1 MCGRFALATP
11 SESLAE
17 HFQVIEFPPLR
28 PRYNIAPTQPVT
40 AVKRSRE
47 HAGRDACIFT
57 WGLVPSW
64 SKDPGMG
71 ARMINA
77 RAETVSEKPSFRSP
91 LKYKRCLIPADGF
104 YEWKKAVN
112 VKHPYFICLESGEP
126 FAFAGL
132 WDHWEGVNG
141 SVIESCTIITT
152 TPNDLMQTIHN
163 RMPVILEQS
172 DYALWLDPDVQ
183 KPEQLT
189 QLFAP
194 RPSSGMIAY
203 PVSTIVNNPVND
215 NPECIEPSGE
225 ANLKV

>member
-11 SESLAE
+11 AESLAE
-17 HFQVIEFPPLR
+17 HFQVIEFPLLK

-40 AVKRSRE
+40 AVKKSQGHTGRE
-47 HAGRDACIFT
+47 ACIFT

-71 ARMINA
+71 TRMINA
-77 RAETVSEKPSFRSP
+77 RAETVAEKPSFRAP
-91 LKYKRCLIPADGF
+91 LRYKRCLIPADGF
-104 YEWKKAVN
+104 YEWKRAGKL
-112 VKHPYFICLESGEP
+112 KHPFFVCLESGRP

-152 TPNDLMQTIHN
+152 TPNDLMRTIHN
-163 RMPVILEQS
+163 RMPVILDPS
-172 DYALWLDPDVQ
+172 DYTLWLDPDIQ
-183 KPEQLT
+183 KLEQLT
-189 QLFAP
+189 PLFAP
-194 RPSSGMIAY
+194 RSSKGMIAY

-215 NPECIEPSGE
+215 SHECIEPSSE
-225 ANLKV
+225 VNN